1 MNKASRNTEII
12 TRIKAGEKRSSL
24 ATEYGINR
32 YTITRICKA
41 AGLPRWSRFPRSRG
55 DRP

>member
-1 MNKASRNTEII
+1 MTKASRNTEII

-41 AGLPRWSRFPRSRG
+41 AGLPRWIRFKRKLA
-55 DRP
+55 